1 MKIRNLIKEWKALAE
16 YIEERSSA
24 EQARQ
29 WLEELG
35 MEKILVTERPLEI
48 ESGPGREFLEHPLL
62 RGGFIEDVYEC
73 FADQKLAEE
82 FMTVISDDLPGFTP
96 LIAQR
101 CAMSGWMPN
110 TV

>member
-48 ESGPGREFLEHPLL
+48 E
-62 RGGFIEDVYEC
+62 
-73 FADQKLAEE
+73 
-82 FMTVISDDLPGFTP
+82 
-96 LIAQR
+96 
-101 CAMSGWMPN
+101 
-110 TV
+110 